1 MGKIIF
7 DGVKDTE
14 EQMVLGNEEHSVT
27 EFTSRVFLRLSHL
40 SEVFLWDF

>member
-7 DGVKDTE
+7 EGVKDTE
-14 EQMVLGNEEHSVT
+14 EKMVLGNEEDSVT
-27 EFTSRVFLRLSHL
+27 EFTSRVFLRLSRL